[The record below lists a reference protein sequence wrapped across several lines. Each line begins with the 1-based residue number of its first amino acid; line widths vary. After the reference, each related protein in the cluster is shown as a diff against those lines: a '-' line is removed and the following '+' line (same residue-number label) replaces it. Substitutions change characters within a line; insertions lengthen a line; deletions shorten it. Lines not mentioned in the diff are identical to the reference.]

1 MTTVIY
7 CYRPSLRDEGRIAQ
21 WMASRPEAAAS
32 ARDLTPDRPELTRAL
47 AGVRA
52 GAIRLLAAC
61 RLADL
66 GLTAPQLGVLLD
78 EFAASGAV
86 LAFVIDP
93 IDPMTPDGR
102 RLALFL
108 ADAVEAQRRVQAER
122 QRDGLDRAR
131 AAGKRIGGRP
141 AGLRVRLTPPKQALV
156 EEMIA
161 AGKAAGEVA
170 EAVGLSRRTVTR
182 FLATRRKANGG

>member
-7 CYRPSLRDEGRIAQ
+7 CYRPSLRDEARIAH
-21 WMASRPEAAAS
+21 WMASRPETATS
-32 ARDLTPDRPELTRAL
+32 VRDLTPDRPELVRAL

-52 GAIRLLAAC
+52 GAVHLLAAC

-66 GLTAPQLGVLLD
+66 GLAAPQLGVLLD

-108 ADAVEAQRRVQAER
+108 ADSVEAQRRVQAER
-122 QRDGLDRAR
+122 QRDDLDRAR
-131 AAGKRIGGRP
+131 AAGKRVGGRP
-141 AGLRVRLTPPKQALV
+141 AGRLAQVFGNLLNN
-156 EEMIA
+156 A
-161 AGKAAGEVA
+161 AKYTEPGAASGWPSSGRGVMSSWP
-170 EAVGLSRRTVTR
+170 SRTTGWASRPTC
-182 FLATRRKANGG
+182 